1 MTLLEWTK
9 RHPIIT
15 HLAAVAVV
23 LFLLCTIAMWWLG
36 VFTQHGKTVT
46 VPKVKGLT
54 VAVAKKAI
62 EDSGLRY
69 EITDSVQNDQYPLG
83 SVVEQD
89 PKGGASAKR
98 SRTVY
103 LTINR
108 STAKTVALPA
118 LVDISVRQGLSILQS
133 YGFENVTTIEEFS
146 PYKDLIL
153 DVRVNGSAVPVGTR
167 LPLTA
172 NITLTV
178 GNGIASN
185 DVDSL
190 LIDDQPTSLEEE
202 GYVQ

>member
-1 MTLLEWTK
+1 MKLLEWTK

-15 HLAAVAVV
+15 HLAALAVV
-23 LFLLCTIAMWWLG
+23 LFLLCAVAMWWLG
-36 VFTQHGKTVT
+36 VFTQHGKMVS
-46 VPKVKGLT
+46 VPNVKGIT
-54 VAVAKKAI
+54 VGLAKKTI

-69 EITDSVQNDQYPLG
+69 EITDSIQNSQYPLG
-83 SVVEQD
+83 TVVGQD

-98 SRTVY
+98 DRTIY

-153 DVRVNGSAVPVGTR
+153 DVRVNGNVVPVGTR
-167 LPLTA
+167 LPLTT

-178 GNGIASN
+178 GNGIASS
-185 DVDSL
+185 DIDSL

>member
-1 MTLLEWTK
+1 MKLLDWTK

-15 HLAAVAVV
+15 HLVAIAVV
-23 LFLLCTIAMWWLG
+23 LFLLCAIAMWWLG
-36 VFTQHGKTVT
+36 IFTQHGKMVT

-54 VAVAKKAI
+54 VSLAKKAI
-62 EDSGLRY
+62 EESGLRY
-69 EITDSVQNDQYPLG
+69 EITDSVQNNQFPLG
-83 SVVEQD
+83 TVVEQD

-98 SRTVY
+98 DRTIY

-133 YGFENVTTIEEFS
+133 YGFENVTTVEEFS

-153 DVRVNGSAVPVGTR
+153 DVRVNGSTVPVGTR

-172 NITLTV
+172 SITLTV
-178 GNGIASN
+178 GNGIASS
-185 DVDSL
+185 DIDSL
-190 LIDDQPTSLEEE
+190 LIDIQPTSLEEQ